1 MSILMLRWLC
11 ICKKAWLQNM
21 KNCKFRRKHCKF
33 RRLLAQVLF
42 LWYHK
47 YNFNEEE
54 VFMKK
59 KVLSLLTAAMMSGT
73 CFFVGA
79 EQICAAEYPSFTLR
93 LNQHTG
99 NAEFMEDETDK
110 KVIFTATCLKY
121 SGSNVELVDAKT
133 NEVVAK
139 MLDDGNFDV
148 SGDDLENDRTWSA
161 VLSFENAAVGSYSY
175 YARLTDADGTVSTT
189 KTFSVVIYD
198 AVSDADAER
207 MAEIAQKVGAL
218 SSDTTFQ
225 NADQETRK
233 QMADALF
240 EQLIAEG
247 YVKENSVNYDE
258 EKHCYAYQC
267 EGVGGFSDVT
277 CYLDIAVKDPDQVS
291 PGIATD
297 VTLSSSAKRLQ
308 VDSEEMSVLFTAETA
323 ANVDSISLMDAS
335 TNQEVAVLYDDGAAT
350 YPNDGDL
357 YENDGVYS
365 NYLDL
370 SGNQVGDYSY
380 YAQYTVNGKTYTS
393 DTVTVRVYRQF
404 TEQELADMQ
413 KITDTLNALINS
425 EEYAALSVEKKV
437 KALSDRINSLAEV
450 DETLGYALVD
460 ADSIR
465 YNNVT
470 YQFEFKDY
478 IGLNYVYYAYTIPN
492 TDATDNSAFTYVNHG
507 DSIEITGFDNSISDV
522 VIPSEIEGLPV
533 TAISVGAFYLS
544 TITSIE
550 VPDSVTSIGEMAFL
564 GCTSLKSVKLSTGV
578 AKIDKNAFG
587 SCSALQEIQVA
598 KDNPNFSSLNG
609 VLYSKKQDTL
619 VIYPAAKTDAAY
631 IIPSGV
637 TSVAMYAFSENPY
650 LETLTIP
657 NSLIKVGDSAFYN
670 CKNLRAVS
678 YNGTEEEWNQIT
690 IGLLNEK
697 LTGATIQYQERI
709 IGDVN
714 ADGAF
719 TISDVVLLQ
728 KWLLSVP
735 DTQLAD
741 WKAADFNGDQTLN
754 VFDLCQMRYN
764 LLKQEEDSK
773 Q

>member
-1 MSILMLRWLC
+1 
-11 ICKKAWLQNM
+11 
-21 KNCKFRRKHCKF
+21 
-33 RRLLAQVLF
+33 
-42 LWYHK
+42 
-47 YNFNEEE
+47 
-54 VFMKK
+54 MKK
-59 KVLSLLTAAMMSGT
+59 RVLSLLTAAMMSGT

-121 SGSNVELVDAKT
+121 SGSDVELIDAKT

-380 YAQYTVNGKTYTS
+380 YAQYTVNGKAYTS

-492 TDATDNSAFTYVNHG
+492 TDATDSSAFTYVNHG
-507 DSIEITGFDNSISDV
+507 DSIEITGFNNSVSDV

-631 IIPSGV
+631 TIPSGV

-741 WKAADFNGDQTLN
+741 WKAADFNGDQNLN

-773 Q
+773 R

>member
-1 MSILMLRWLC
+1 
-11 ICKKAWLQNM
+11 
-21 KNCKFRRKHCKF
+21 
-33 RRLLAQVLF
+33 
-42 LWYHK
+42 
-47 YNFNEEE
+47 
-54 VFMKK
+54 MKK

-121 SGSNVELVDAKT
+121 SGSDVELVDAKT

-207 MAEIAQKVGAL
+207 MAEIAQKVGVL

-507 DSIEITGFDNSISDV
+507 DSIEITGFNNSISDV

-564 GCTSLKSVKLSTGV
+564 GCTSLKSVKLSTRV

-631 IIPSGV
+631 IIPSNV

-719 TISDVVLLQ
+719 TVSDVVLLQ

-773 Q
+773 R

>member
-1 MSILMLRWLC
+1 
-11 ICKKAWLQNM
+11 
-21 KNCKFRRKHCKF
+21 
-33 RRLLAQVLF
+33 
-42 LWYHK
+42 
-47 YNFNEEE
+47 
-54 VFMKK
+54 MKK
-59 KVLSLLTAAMMSGT
+59 RILSMLTAAMMSGT

-110 KVIFTATCLKY
+110 KVVFTATCLKY
-121 SGSNVELVDAKT
+121 SGSDVELVDAKT

-207 MAEIAQKVGAL
+207 MAEIAKKIGTL
-218 SSDTTFQ
+218 SSDAAFQ

-240 EQLIAEG
+240 DQLIAEG
-247 YVKENSVNYDE
+247 YVKENSVNYDA
-258 EKHCYAYQC
+258 EKHWYAYQC

-335 TNQEVAVLYDDGAAT
+335 TNQEVAVLYDDGTAT

-507 DSIEITGFDNSISDV
+507 DSIEITGFDNSVSDV

-657 NSLIKVGDSAFYN
+657 NSLIKVGDSAFFN
-670 CKNLRAVS
+670 CKNLRSVS
-678 YNGTEEEWNQIT
+678 YNGTEEEWNQIA

-697 LTGATIQYQERI
+697 LTGANIQYQERI
-709 IGDVN
+709 FGDVN
-714 ADGAF
+714 ADGAL

-728 KWLLSVP
+728 KWLLAVP

-741 WKAADFNGDQTLN
+741 WKAADFNEDQSLN
-754 VFDLCQMRYN
+754 GFDLCQMRYA
-764 LLKQEEDSK
+764 LLKQAENI
-773 Q
+773 QQ

>member
-1 MSILMLRWLC
+1 
-11 ICKKAWLQNM
+11 
-21 KNCKFRRKHCKF
+21 
-33 RRLLAQVLF
+33 
-42 LWYHK
+42 
-47 YNFNEEE
+47 
-54 VFMKK
+54 MKK

-73 CFFVGA
+73 CFSVGA

-121 SGSNVELVDAKT
+121 SGSDVELVDAKT

-335 TNQEVAVLYDDGAAT
+335 TNQEVAVLYDDGTAT

-544 TITSIE
+544 AITSIE
-550 VPDSVTSIGEMAFL
+550 IPNTVTSIGEMAFL

-719 TISDVVLLQ
+719 TVSDVVLLQ

-773 Q
+773 R

>member
-1 MSILMLRWLC
+1 
-11 ICKKAWLQNM
+11 
-21 KNCKFRRKHCKF
+21 
-33 RRLLAQVLF
+33 
-42 LWYHK
+42 
-47 YNFNEEE
+47 
-54 VFMKK
+54 MKK

-121 SGSNVELVDAKT
+121 SGSDVELVDAKT

-207 MAEIAQKVGAL
+207 MAEIAQKVGVL

-507 DSIEITGFDNSISDV
+507 DSIEITGFDNSVSDV

-544 TITSIE
+544 AITSIE
-550 VPDSVTSIGEMAFL
+550 IPNTVTSIGEMAFL

-719 TISDVVLLQ
+719 TVSDVVLLQ

-773 Q
+773 R

>member
-1 MSILMLRWLC
+1 
-11 ICKKAWLQNM
+11 
-21 KNCKFRRKHCKF
+21 
-33 RRLLAQVLF
+33 
-42 LWYHK
+42 
-47 YNFNEEE
+47 
-54 VFMKK
+54 MKK
-59 KVLSLLTAAMMSGT
+59 RILSMLTAAMMSST

-121 SGSNVELVDAKT
+121 SGSDVELVDAKT

-207 MAEIAQKVGAL
+207 MAEIAQKVGVL

-323 ANVDSISLMDAS
+323 ANVDSISLIDAS
-335 TNQEVAVLYDDGAAT
+335 TNQEVAMLYDDGTAT

-460 ADSIR
+460 VDSIR

-492 TDATDNSAFTYVNHG
+492 TDATDSSAFTYVNHG
-507 DSIEITGFDNSISDV
+507 DSIEITGFNNSVSDV

-550 VPDSVTSIGEMAFL
+550 IPNTVTSIGEMAFL

-587 SCSALQEIQVA
+587 SCSALREVQVA
-598 KDNPNFSSLNG
+598 KDNPNFSSLDG
-609 VLYSKKQDTL
+609 VLYSKAQDTL

-631 IIPSGV
+631 TIPGGV

-650 LETLTIP
+650 LETIAIP
-657 NSLIKVGDSAFYN
+657 NSLIKVGDSAFFN
-670 CKNLRAVS
+670 CKNLRSVS

-697 LTGATIQYQERI
+697 LTGANIQYQERI
-709 IGDVN
+709 LGDVN
-714 ADGAF
+714 ADGAL

-728 KWLLSVP
+728 KWLLAVP

-741 WKAADFNGDQTLN
+741 WKAADFNEDQTLN
-754 VFDLCQMRYN
+754 GFDLCQMRYA
-764 LLKQEEDSK
+764 LLKQEENAK

>member
-1 MSILMLRWLC
+1 
-11 ICKKAWLQNM
+11 
-21 KNCKFRRKHCKF
+21 
-33 RRLLAQVLF
+33 
-42 LWYHK
+42 
-47 YNFNEEE
+47 
-54 VFMKK
+54 MKK

-93 LNQHTG
+93 LNQHTR

-121 SGSNVELVDAKT
+121 SGSDVELVDAKT

-198 AVSDADAER
+198 AISDADAER

-308 VDSEEMSVLFTAETA
+308 ADSEEMSVLFTAETA

-507 DSIEITGFDNSISDV
+507 DSIEITGFDNSVSDV

-544 TITSIE
+544 AITSIE
-550 VPDSVTSIGEMAFL
+550 IPNTVTSIGEMAFL

-773 Q
+773 R

>member
-1 MSILMLRWLC
+1 
-11 ICKKAWLQNM
+11 
-21 KNCKFRRKHCKF
+21 
-33 RRLLAQVLF
+33 
-42 LWYHK
+42 
-47 YNFNEEE
+47 
-54 VFMKK
+54 MKK
-59 KVLSLLTAAMMSGT
+59 RVLSLLTAAMMSGT

-121 SGSNVELVDAKT
+121 SGSDVELIDAKT

-207 MAEIAQKVGAL
+207 MAEIAQKVGVL
-218 SSDTTFQ
+218 SSDTAFQ

-240 EQLIAEG
+240 EQLIAEE

-277 CYLDIAVKDPDQVS
+277 CYLDIAVKDPNQVS
-291 PGIATD
+291 PGVAPDI
-297 VTLSSSAKRLQ
+297 TLDFSSKRL
-308 VDSEEMSVLFTAETA
+308 VVGSEKMSVLFTAETA
-323 ANVDSISLMDAS
+323 ADVDSISLIDAS
-335 TNQEVAVLYDDGAAT
+335 TNQEVAMLYDDGAAV

-357 YENDGVYS
+357 YGNDGVYS
-365 NYLDL
+365 NYLDM
-370 SGNQVGDYSY
+370 SGNGVGDYSY
-380 YAQYTVNGKTYTS
+380 YAQYTVNGKAYTS
-393 DTVTVRVYRQF
+393 DAITIHVFRPF

-507 DSIEITGFDNSISDV
+507 DSIEITGFNNSISDV

-544 TITSIE
+544 AITSIE
-550 VPDSVTSIGEMAFL
+550 IPNTVTSIGEMAFL

-631 IIPSGV
+631 TIPSCV

-719 TISDVVLLQ
+719 TVSDVVLLQ

-773 Q
+773 R

>member
-1 MSILMLRWLC
+1 MENE
-11 ICKKAWLQNM
+11 KQNM
-21 KNCKFRRKHCKF
+21 KNYKF
-33 RRLLAQVLF
+33 RRLLAQVFF

-59 KVLSLLTAAMMSGT
+59 RVLSLLTAAMMSGT

-93 LNQHTG
+93 LNQHTR

-121 SGSNVELVDAKT
+121 SGSDVELIDAKT

-207 MAEIAQKVGAL
+207 MAEIAQKVGVL

-247 YVKENSVNYDE
+247 YVKENSVNYDA

-277 CYLDIAVKDPDQVS
+277 CYLDIAVKDPNQVS
-291 PGIATD
+291 PGVAPDI
-297 VTLSSSAKRLQ
+297 TLDFSSKRL
-308 VDSEEMSVLFTAETA
+308 VVGSEKMSVLFTAETA
-323 ANVDSISLMDAS
+323 ADVDSISLIDAS
-335 TNQEVAVLYDDGAAT
+335 TNQEVAMLYDDGAAV

-357 YENDGVYS
+357 YGNDGVYS
-365 NYLDL
+365 NYLDM
-370 SGNQVGDYSY
+370 SGNGVGDYSY
-380 YAQYTVNGKTYTS
+380 YAQYTVNGKAYTS
-393 DTVTVRVYRQF
+393 DAITIHVFRPF

-507 DSIEITGFDNSISDV
+507 DSIEITGFDNSVSDV

-544 TITSIE
+544 AITSIE
-550 VPDSVTSIGEMAFL
+550 IPDTVTSIGEMAFL

-631 IIPSGV
+631 TIPSGV

-719 TISDVVLLQ
+719 TVSDVVLLQ

-773 Q
+773 R

>member
-1 MSILMLRWLC
+1 
-11 ICKKAWLQNM
+11 M

-121 SGSNVELVDAKT
+121 SGSDVELVDAKT

-218 SSDTTFQ
+218 SSDTAFQ

-240 EQLIAEG
+240 DQLIAEG
-247 YVKENSVNYDE
+247 YVKENSVNYDA
-258 EKHCYAYQC
+258 EKHWYAYQC

-291 PGIATD
+291 PGIAT
-297 VTLSSSAKRLQ
+297 
-308 VDSEEMSVLFTAETA
+308 
-323 ANVDSISLMDAS
+323 
-335 TNQEVAVLYDDGAAT
+335 AT
-350 YPNDGDL
+350 
-357 YENDGVYS
+357 
-365 NYLDL
+365 
-370 SGNQVGDYSY
+370 
-380 YAQYTVNGKTYTS
+380 
-393 DTVTVRVYRQF
+393 
-404 TEQELADMQ
+404 
-413 KITDTLNALINS
+413 
-425 EEYAALSVEKKV
+425 
-437 KALSDRINSLAEV
+437 
-450 DETLGYALVD
+450 
-460 ADSIR
+460 
-465 YNNVT
+465 
-470 YQFEFKDY
+470 
-478 IGLNYVYYAYTIPN
+478 
-492 TDATDNSAFTYVNHG
+492 SAFTYVNHG
-507 DSIEITGFDNSISDV
+507 DSIEITGFDNSVSDV

-619 VIYPAAKTDAAY
+619 VIYPAAKIDAAY
-631 IIPSGV
+631 TIPSGV

-719 TISDVVLLQ
+719 TVSDVVLLQ

-773 Q
+773 R

>member
-1 MSILMLRWLC
+1 
-11 ICKKAWLQNM
+11 
-21 KNCKFRRKHCKF
+21 
-33 RRLLAQVLF
+33 
-42 LWYHK
+42 
-47 YNFNEEE
+47 
-54 VFMKK
+54 MKK
-59 KVLSLLTAAMMSGT
+59 RVLSLLTAVMMSGT
-73 CFFVGA
+73 CFFAGA

-93 LNQHTG
+93 LNQHTR

-121 SGSNVELVDAKT
+121 SGSDVELIDAKT

-207 MAEIAQKVGAL
+207 MAEIAQKVGVL

-247 YVKENSVNYDE
+247 YVKENSVNYDA

-323 ANVDSISLMDAS
+323 ADVDFVSLMDAS
-335 TNQEVAVLYDDGAAT
+335 TNQEVAVLYDDGTAT

-380 YAQYTVNGKTYTS
+380 YAQYTVNGKAYTS

-507 DSIEITGFDNSISDV
+507 DSIEITGFNNSVSDV

-544 TITSIE
+544 AITSIE
-550 VPDSVTSIGEMAFL
+550 IPDTVTSIGEMAFL

-619 VIYPAAKTDAAY
+619 IIYPAAKTDAAY

-773 Q
+773 R

>member
-1 MSILMLRWLC
+1 
-11 ICKKAWLQNM
+11 
-21 KNCKFRRKHCKF
+21 
-33 RRLLAQVLF
+33 
-42 LWYHK
+42 
-47 YNFNEEE
+47 
-54 VFMKK
+54 MKK
-59 KVLSLLTAAMMSGT
+59 RVLSLLTVVMMSGT
-73 CFFVGA
+73 CFFAGA

-93 LNQHTG
+93 LNQHTR

-121 SGSNVELVDAKT
+121 SGSDVELIDAKT

-218 SSDTTFQ
+218 SSDTAFQ

-240 EQLIAEG
+240 DQLIAEG
-247 YVKENSVNYDE
+247 YVKENSVNYDA
-258 EKHCYAYQC
+258 EKHWYAYQC

-323 ANVDSISLMDAS
+323 ADVDFVSLMDAS
-335 TNQEVAVLYDDGAAT
+335 TNQEVAVLYDDGTAT

-507 DSIEITGFDNSISDV
+507 DSIEITGFNNSVSDV

-550 VPDSVTSIGEMAFL
+550 VPDSLTSIGEMAFL

-598 KDNPNFSSLNG
+598 KDNSNFSSLDG

>member
-1 MSILMLRWLC
+1 
-11 ICKKAWLQNM
+11 
-21 KNCKFRRKHCKF
+21 
-33 RRLLAQVLF
+33 
-42 LWYHK
+42 
-47 YNFNEEE
+47 
-54 VFMKK
+54 MKK
-59 KVLSLLTAAMMSGT
+59 RILSMLTAAMMSGT

-121 SGSNVELVDAKT
+121 SGSDVELVDAKT

-207 MAEIAQKVGAL
+207 MAEIAQKVGVL

-323 ANVDSISLMDAS
+323 ANVDSISLIDAS
-335 TNQEVAVLYDDGAAT
+335 TNQEVAMLYDDGTAT

-492 TDATDNSAFTYVNHG
+492 TDATDSSAFTYVNHG
-507 DSIEITGFDNSISDV
+507 DSIEITGFNNSVSDV

-550 VPDSVTSIGEMAFL
+550 IPNTVTSIGEMAFL

-587 SCSALQEIQVA
+587 SCSALREVQVA
-598 KDNPNFSSLNG
+598 KDNPNFSSLDG
-609 VLYSKKQDTL
+609 VLYSKAQDTL

-631 IIPSGV
+631 TIPGGV

-650 LETLTIP
+650 LETIAIP
-657 NSLIKVGDSAFYN
+657 NSLIKVGDSAFFN
-670 CKNLRAVS
+670 CKNLRSVS

-697 LTGATIQYQERI
+697 LTGANIQYQERI
-709 IGDVN
+709 LGDVN
-714 ADGAF
+714 ADGAL

-728 KWLLSVP
+728 KWLLAVP

-741 WKAADFNGDQTLN
+741 WKAADFNEDQTLN
-754 VFDLCQMRYN
+754 GFDLCQMRYA
-764 LLKQEEDSK
+764 LLKQEENAK

>member
-1 MSILMLRWLC
+1 
-11 ICKKAWLQNM
+11 
-21 KNCKFRRKHCKF
+21 
-33 RRLLAQVLF
+33 
-42 LWYHK
+42 
-47 YNFNEEE
+47 
-54 VFMKK
+54 MKK
-59 KVLSLLTAAMMSGT
+59 RILSMLTAAMMSST

-121 SGSNVELVDAKT
+121 SRSDVELVDAKT

-207 MAEIAQKVGAL
+207 MAEIAQKVGVL

-323 ANVDSISLMDAS
+323 ANVDSISLIDAS
-335 TNQEVAVLYDDGAAT
+335 TNQEVAMLYDDGTAT

-492 TDATDNSAFTYVNHG
+492 TDATDSSAFTYVNHG
-507 DSIEITGFDNSISDV
+507 DSIEITGFNNSVSDV

-697 LTGATIQYQERI
+697 LTGANIQYQERI

-719 TISDVVLLQ
+719 TVSDVVLLQ

-773 Q
+773 R

>member
-1 MSILMLRWLC
+1 
-11 ICKKAWLQNM
+11 
-21 KNCKFRRKHCKF
+21 
-33 RRLLAQVLF
+33 
-42 LWYHK
+42 
-47 YNFNEEE
+47 
-54 VFMKK
+54 MKK
-59 KVLSLLTAAMMSGT
+59 RILSMLTAAMMSST

-121 SGSNVELVDAKT
+121 SGSDVELVDAKT

-207 MAEIAQKVGAL
+207 MAEIAQKVGVL
-218 SSDTTFQ
+218 SSDTAFQ

-240 EQLIAEG
+240 DQLIAEG
-247 YVKENSVNYDE
+247 YVKENSVNYDA
-258 EKHCYAYQC
+258 EKHWYAYQC

-277 CYLDIAVKDPDQVS
+277 CYLDIAVKDLNQVS
-291 PGIATD
+291 PGVAPDI
-297 VTLSSSAKRLQ
+297 TLDFSSKRL
-308 VDSEEMSVLFTAETA
+308 VVGSEKMSVLFTAETA
-323 ANVDSISLMDAS
+323 ANVDSISLIDAS
-335 TNQEVAVLYDDGAAT
+335 TNQEVAMLYDDGTAT

-492 TDATDNSAFTYVNHG
+492 TDATDSSAFTYVNHG
-507 DSIEITGFDNSISDV
+507 DSIEITGFNNSVSDV

-550 VPDSVTSIGEMAFL
+550 IPNTVTSIGEMAFL

-587 SCSALQEIQVA
+587 SCSALREVQVA
-598 KDNPNFSSLNG
+598 KDNPNFSSLDG
-609 VLYSKKQDTL
+609 VLYSKAQDTL

-631 IIPSGV
+631 TIPGGV

-650 LETLTIP
+650 LETIAIP
-657 NSLIKVGDSAFYN
+657 NSLIKVGDSAFFN
-670 CKNLRAVS
+670 CKNLRSVS

-697 LTGATIQYQERI
+697 LTGANIQYQERI
-709 IGDVN
+709 LGDVN
-714 ADGAF
+714 ADGAL

-728 KWLLSVP
+728 KWLLAVP

-741 WKAADFNGDQTLN
+741 WKAADFNEDQTLN
-754 VFDLCQMRYN
+754 GFDLCQMRYA
-764 LLKQEEDSK
+764 LLKQEENAK

>member
-1 MSILMLRWLC
+1 
-11 ICKKAWLQNM
+11 
-21 KNCKFRRKHCKF
+21 
-33 RRLLAQVLF
+33 
-42 LWYHK
+42 
-47 YNFNEEE
+47 
-54 VFMKK
+54 MKK
-59 KVLSLLTAAMMSGT
+59 RVLSLLTAAMMSGT
-73 CFFVGA
+73 CFFAGA

-93 LNQHTG
+93 LNQHTR

-121 SGSNVELVDAKT
+121 SGSDVELVDAKT

-207 MAEIAQKVGAL
+207 MAEIAQKVGVL

-247 YVKENSVNYDE
+247 YVKENSVNYDA

-323 ANVDSISLMDAS
+323 ADVDFVSLMDAS

-507 DSIEITGFDNSISDV
+507 DSIEITGFDNSVSDV

-544 TITSIE
+544 AITSIE
-550 VPDSVTSIGEMAFL
+550 IPNTVTSIGEMAFL

-619 VIYPAAKTDAAY
+619 VIYPAAKIDAAY
-631 IIPSGV
+631 TIPSGV

-719 TISDVVLLQ
+719 TVSDVVLLQ

-773 Q
+773 R

>member
-1 MSILMLRWLC
+1 
-11 ICKKAWLQNM
+11 
-21 KNCKFRRKHCKF
+21 
-33 RRLLAQVLF
+33 
-42 LWYHK
+42 
-47 YNFNEEE
+47 
-54 VFMKK
+54 MKK
-59 KVLSLLTAAMMSGT
+59 RVLSLLTAAMMSGT

-121 SGSNVELVDAKT
+121 SGSDVELVDAKT

-240 EQLIAEG
+240 DQLIAEG
-247 YVKENSVNYDE
+247 YVKENSVNYDA
-258 EKHCYAYQC
+258 EKHWYAYQC

-277 CYLDIAVKDPDQVS
+277 CYLDIAVKDLNQVS
-291 PGIATD
+291 PGVAPDI
-297 VTLSSSAKRLQ
+297 TLDFSSKRL
-308 VDSEEMSVLFTAETA
+308 VVGSEKMSVLFTAETA
-323 ANVDSISLMDAS
+323 ADVDSISLIDAS
-335 TNQEVAVLYDDGAAT
+335 TNQEVAMLYDDGTAT

-393 DTVTVRVYRQF
+393 DTVSVRVYRQF

-492 TDATDNSAFTYVNHG
+492 TDATDSSAFTYVNHG
-507 DSIEITGFDNSISDV
+507 DSIEITGFNNSVSDV

-550 VPDSVTSIGEMAFL
+550 IPNTVTSIGEMAFL

-697 LTGATIQYQERI
+697 LTGANIQYQERI

-719 TISDVVLLQ
+719 TVSDVVLLQ

-773 Q
+773 R

>member
-1 MSILMLRWLC
+1 
-11 ICKKAWLQNM
+11 
-21 KNCKFRRKHCKF
+21 
-33 RRLLAQVLF
+33 
-42 LWYHK
+42 
-47 YNFNEEE
+47 
-54 VFMKK
+54 MKK

-121 SGSNVELVDAKT
+121 SGSDVELVGAKT
-133 NEVVAK
+133 NVVVAR

-218 SSDTTFQ
+218 SSDAAFQ

-240 EQLIAEG
+240 DQLIAEG
-247 YVKENSVNYDE
+247 YVKENSVNYDA

-335 TNQEVAVLYDDGAAT
+335 TNQEVAVLYDDGTAT

-380 YAQYTVNGKTYTS
+380 YAQYTVNGKTS
-393 DTVTVRVYRQF
+393 V
-404 TEQELADMQ
+404 LHH
-413 KITDTLNALINS
+413 
-425 EEYAALSVEKKV
+425 ALS
-437 KALSDRINSLAEV
+437 
-450 DETLGYALVD
+450 
-460 ADSIR
+460 
-465 YNNVT
+465 
-470 YQFEFKDY
+470 
-478 IGLNYVYYAYTIPN
+478 
-492 TDATDNSAFTYVNHG
+492 
-507 DSIEITGFDNSISDV
+507 
-522 VIPSEIEGLPV
+522 
-533 TAISVGAFYLS
+533 
-544 TITSIE
+544 
-550 VPDSVTSIGEMAFL
+550 
-564 GCTSLKSVKLSTGV
+564 
-578 AKIDKNAFG
+578 
-587 SCSALQEIQVA
+587 
-598 KDNPNFSSLNG
+598 
-609 VLYSKKQDTL
+609 
-619 VIYPAAKTDAAY
+619 
-631 IIPSGV
+631 
-637 TSVAMYAFSENPY
+637 
-650 LETLTIP
+650 
-657 NSLIKVGDSAFYN
+657 
-670 CKNLRAVS
+670 
-678 YNGTEEEWNQIT
+678 
-690 IGLLNEK
+690 
-697 LTGATIQYQERI
+697 
-709 IGDVN
+709 
-714 ADGAF
+714 
-719 TISDVVLLQ
+719 
-728 KWLLSVP
+728 
-735 DTQLAD
+735 
-741 WKAADFNGDQTLN
+741 
-754 VFDLCQMRYN
+754 
-764 LLKQEEDSK
+764 
-773 Q
+773 

>member
-1 MSILMLRWLC
+1 
-11 ICKKAWLQNM
+11 
-21 KNCKFRRKHCKF
+21 
-33 RRLLAQVLF
+33 
-42 LWYHK
+42 
-47 YNFNEEE
+47 
-54 VFMKK
+54 MKK
-59 KVLSLLTAAMMSGT
+59 RILSMLTAAMMSST

-121 SGSNVELVDAKT
+121 SGSDVELVDAKT

-207 MAEIAQKVGAL
+207 MAEIAQKVGVL

-323 ANVDSISLMDAS
+323 ANVDSISLIDAS
-335 TNQEVAVLYDDGAAT
+335 TNQEVAMLYDDGTAT

-465 YNNVT
+465 YHNVT

-492 TDATDNSAFTYVNHG
+492 TDATDSSAFTYVNHG
-507 DSIEITGFDNSISDV
+507 DSIEITGFNNSVSDV

-550 VPDSVTSIGEMAFL
+550 IPNTVTSIGEMAFL

-587 SCSALQEIQVA
+587 SCSALREVQVA
-598 KDNPNFSSLNG
+598 KDNPNFSSLDG
-609 VLYSKKQDTL
+609 VLYSKAQDTL

-631 IIPSGV
+631 TIPGGV

-650 LETLTIP
+650 LETIAIP
-657 NSLIKVGDSAFYN
+657 NSLIKVGDSAFFN
-670 CKNLRAVS
+670 CKNLRSVS

-697 LTGATIQYQERI
+697 LTGANIQYQERI
-709 IGDVN
+709 LGDVN
-714 ADGAF
+714 ADGAL

-728 KWLLSVP
+728 KWLLAVP

-741 WKAADFNGDQTLN
+741 WKAADFNEDQTLN
-754 VFDLCQMRYN
+754 GFDLCQMRYA
-764 LLKQEEDSK
+764 LLKQEENAK

>member
-1 MSILMLRWLC
+1 MITKMASKVADFFIYRNWIEKDEHEIYRYGMEVILSFVINFCIVLICGIVFREMLYTFLFYAVFLLMRKFCGGYHADTYLKC
-11 ICKKAWLQNM
+11 NIVFALNLILINLLIKILNEDINYIKKGAS
-21 KNCKFRRKHCKF
+21 
-33 RRLLAQVLF
+33 
-42 LWYHK
+42 Y
-47 YNFNEEE
+47 
-54 VFMKK
+54 MKK
-59 KVLSLLTAAMMSGT
+59 RVLSLLTAAMMSGT

-121 SGSNVELVDAKT
+121 SGSDVELVDAKT

-161 VLSFENAAVGSYSY
+161 MLSFENAAVGSYSY

-198 AVSDADAER
+198 VVSDADAER
-207 MAEIAQKVGAL
+207 MAEIAQKVGVL
-218 SSDTTFQ
+218 SSDTAFQ

-240 EQLIAEG
+240 DQLIAEG
-247 YVKENSVNYDE
+247 YVKENSVNYDA
-258 EKHCYAYQC
+258 EKHWYAYQC

-291 PGIATD
+291 TGIAT
-297 VTLSSSAKRLQ
+297 
-308 VDSEEMSVLFTAETA
+308 
-323 ANVDSISLMDAS
+323 
-335 TNQEVAVLYDDGAAT
+335 AT
-350 YPNDGDL
+350 
-357 YENDGVYS
+357 
-365 NYLDL
+365 
-370 SGNQVGDYSY
+370 
-380 YAQYTVNGKTYTS
+380 
-393 DTVTVRVYRQF
+393 
-404 TEQELADMQ
+404 
-413 KITDTLNALINS
+413 
-425 EEYAALSVEKKV
+425 
-437 KALSDRINSLAEV
+437 
-450 DETLGYALVD
+450 
-460 ADSIR
+460 
-465 YNNVT
+465 
-470 YQFEFKDY
+470 
-478 IGLNYVYYAYTIPN
+478 
-492 TDATDNSAFTYVNHG
+492 SAFTYVNHG
-507 DSIEITGFDNSISDV
+507 DSIEITGFDNSVSDV

-773 Q
+773 R

>member
-1 MSILMLRWLC
+1 
-11 ICKKAWLQNM
+11 
-21 KNCKFRRKHCKF
+21 
-33 RRLLAQVLF
+33 
-42 LWYHK
+42 
-47 YNFNEEE
+47 
-54 VFMKK
+54 MKK
-59 KVLSLLTAAMMSGT
+59 RILSMLTAAMMSST

-121 SGSNVELVDAKT
+121 SGSDVELVDAKT

-207 MAEIAQKVGAL
+207 MAEIAQKVGVL

-323 ANVDSISLMDAS
+323 ANVDSISLIDAS
-335 TNQEVAVLYDDGAAT
+335 TNQEVAMLYDDGTAT

-460 ADSIR
+460 ADSLR

-492 TDATDNSAFTYVNHG
+492 TDATDSSAFTYVNHG
-507 DSIEITGFDNSISDV
+507 DSIEITGFNNSVSDV

-550 VPDSVTSIGEMAFL
+550 IPNTVTSIGEMAFL

-587 SCSALQEIQVA
+587 SCSALREVQVA
-598 KDNPNFSSLNG
+598 KDNPNFSSLDG
-609 VLYSKKQDTL
+609 VLYSKAQDTL

-631 IIPSGV
+631 TIPGGV

-650 LETLTIP
+650 LETIAIP
-657 NSLIKVGDSAFYN
+657 NSLIKVGDSAFFN
-670 CKNLRAVS
+670 CKNLRSVS

-697 LTGATIQYQERI
+697 LTGANIQYQERI
-709 IGDVN
+709 LGDVN
-714 ADGAF
+714 ADGAL

-728 KWLLSVP
+728 KWLLAVP

-741 WKAADFNGDQTLN
+741 WKAADFNEDQTLN
-754 VFDLCQMRYN
+754 GFDLCQMRYA
-764 LLKQEEDSK
+764 LLKQEENAK

>member
-1 MSILMLRWLC
+1 
-11 ICKKAWLQNM
+11 M

-121 SGSNVELVDAKT
+121 SGSDVELVDAKT

-218 SSDTTFQ
+218 SSDTAFQ

-240 EQLIAEG
+240 DQLIAEG
-247 YVKENSVNYDE
+247 YVKENSVNYDA
-258 EKHCYAYQC
+258 EKHWYAYQC

-291 PGIATD
+291 TGIAT
-297 VTLSSSAKRLQ
+297 
-308 VDSEEMSVLFTAETA
+308 
-323 ANVDSISLMDAS
+323 
-335 TNQEVAVLYDDGAAT
+335 AT
-350 YPNDGDL
+350 
-357 YENDGVYS
+357 
-365 NYLDL
+365 
-370 SGNQVGDYSY
+370 
-380 YAQYTVNGKTYTS
+380 
-393 DTVTVRVYRQF
+393 
-404 TEQELADMQ
+404 
-413 KITDTLNALINS
+413 
-425 EEYAALSVEKKV
+425 
-437 KALSDRINSLAEV
+437 
-450 DETLGYALVD
+450 
-460 ADSIR
+460 
-465 YNNVT
+465 
-470 YQFEFKDY
+470 
-478 IGLNYVYYAYTIPN
+478 
-492 TDATDNSAFTYVNHG
+492 SAFTYVNHG
-507 DSIEITGFDNSISDV
+507 DSIEITGFNNSVSDV

-550 VPDSVTSIGEMAFL
+550 IPNTVTSIGEMAFL

-631 IIPSGV
+631 TIPSCV

-697 LTGATIQYQERI
+697 LTGANIQYQERI

-773 Q
+773 R

>member
-1 MSILMLRWLC
+1 
-11 ICKKAWLQNM
+11 
-21 KNCKFRRKHCKF
+21 
-33 RRLLAQVLF
+33 
-42 LWYHK
+42 
-47 YNFNEEE
+47 
-54 VFMKK
+54 MKK
-59 KVLSLLTAAMMSGT
+59 RILSMLTAAMMSST

-121 SGSNVELVDAKT
+121 SGSDVELVDAKT

-139 MLDDGNFDV
+139 MLDDGNFNV
-148 SGDDLENDRTWSA
+148 NGDDLENDRTWSA

-207 MAEIAQKVGAL
+207 MAEIAQKVGVL

-323 ANVDSISLMDAS
+323 ANVDSISLIDAS
-335 TNQEVAVLYDDGAAT
+335 TNQEVAMLYDDGTAT

-492 TDATDNSAFTYVNHG
+492 TDATDNSAFAYVNHG
-507 DSIEITGFDNSISDV
+507 DSIEITGFDNSVSDV

-564 GCTSLKSVKLSTGV
+564 GCTSLKSVKLSTRV
-578 AKIDKNAFG
+578 AKMDKNAGG
-587 SCSALQEIQVA
+587 SFSALQEIQFA
-598 KDNPNFSSLNG
+598 KDNPNVSILNG

-619 VIYPAAKTDAAY
+619 IIYPAAKTDAAY
-631 IIPSGV
+631 IIPSCV

-678 YNGTEEEWNQIT
+678 YNGTEEEWSQIT

-719 TISDVVLLQ
+719 TVSDVVLLQ

-773 Q
+773 R

>member
-1 MSILMLRWLC
+1 
-11 ICKKAWLQNM
+11 
-21 KNCKFRRKHCKF
+21 
-33 RRLLAQVLF
+33 
-42 LWYHK
+42 
-47 YNFNEEE
+47 
-54 VFMKK
+54 MKK
-59 KVLSLLTAAMMSGT
+59 RILSMLTAAMMSST

-121 SGSNVELVDAKT
+121 SGSDVELVDAKT

-207 MAEIAQKVGAL
+207 MAEIAQKVGVL

-323 ANVDSISLMDAS
+323 ANVDSISLIDAS
-335 TNQEVAVLYDDGAAT
+335 TNQEVAMLYDDGTAT

-492 TDATDNSAFTYVNHG
+492 TDATDSSAFTYVNHG
-507 DSIEITGFDNSISDV
+507 DSIEITGFNNSVSDV

-550 VPDSVTSIGEMAFL
+550 IPNTVTSIGEMAFL

-587 SCSALQEIQVA
+587 SCSALREVQVA
-598 KDNPNFSSLNG
+598 KDNPNFSSLDG
-609 VLYSKKQDTL
+609 VLYSKAQDTL

-631 IIPSGV
+631 TIPGGV

-650 LETLTIP
+650 LETIAIP
-657 NSLIKVGDSAFYN
+657 NSLIKVGNSAFFN
-670 CKNLRAVS
+670 CKNLRSVS

-697 LTGATIQYQERI
+697 LTGANIQYQERI
-709 IGDVN
+709 LGDVN
-714 ADGAF
+714 ADGAL

-728 KWLLSVP
+728 KWLLAVP

-741 WKAADFNGDQTLN
+741 WKAADFNEDQTLN
-754 VFDLCQMRYN
+754 GFDLCQMRYA
-764 LLKQEEDSK
+764 LLKQEENAK

>member
-1 MSILMLRWLC
+1 
-11 ICKKAWLQNM
+11 M

-33 RRLLAQVLF
+33 RRLLAQVFF

-59 KVLSLLTAAMMSGT
+59 RVLSLLTAAMMSGT
-73 CFFVGA
+73 CFSVGA

-121 SGSNVELVDAKT
+121 SGSDVELVDAKT

-207 MAEIAQKVGAL
+207 MAEIAQKVSAL

-240 EQLIAEG
+240 DQLIAEG
-247 YVKENSVNYDE
+247 YVKENSVNYDA
-258 EKHCYAYQC
+258 EKHWYAYQC

-291 PGIATD
+291 TGIAT
-297 VTLSSSAKRLQ
+297 
-308 VDSEEMSVLFTAETA
+308 
-323 ANVDSISLMDAS
+323 
-335 TNQEVAVLYDDGAAT
+335 AT
-350 YPNDGDL
+350 
-357 YENDGVYS
+357 
-365 NYLDL
+365 
-370 SGNQVGDYSY
+370 
-380 YAQYTVNGKTYTS
+380 
-393 DTVTVRVYRQF
+393 
-404 TEQELADMQ
+404 
-413 KITDTLNALINS
+413 
-425 EEYAALSVEKKV
+425 
-437 KALSDRINSLAEV
+437 
-450 DETLGYALVD
+450 
-460 ADSIR
+460 
-465 YNNVT
+465 
-470 YQFEFKDY
+470 
-478 IGLNYVYYAYTIPN
+478 
-492 TDATDNSAFTYVNHG
+492 SAFTYVNHG
-507 DSIEITGFDNSISDV
+507 DSIEITGFDNSVSDV

-631 IIPSGV
+631 TIPSGV

-719 TISDVVLLQ
+719 TVSDVVLLQ

-773 Q
+773 R

>member
-1 MSILMLRWLC
+1 
-11 ICKKAWLQNM
+11 
-21 KNCKFRRKHCKF
+21 
-33 RRLLAQVLF
+33 
-42 LWYHK
+42 
-47 YNFNEEE
+47 
-54 VFMKK
+54 MKK

-121 SGSNVELVDAKT
+121 SGSDVELVDAKT

-218 SSDTTFQ
+218 SSDAAFQ

-240 EQLIAEG
+240 DQLIAEG
-247 YVKENSVNYDE
+247 YVKENSVNYDA

-335 TNQEVAVLYDDGAAT
+335 TNQEVAVLYDDGTAT

-413 KITDTLNALINS
+413 KIMDTLNALINS

-507 DSIEITGFDNSISDV
+507 DSIEITGFDNSVSDV

-609 VLYSKKQDTL
+609 ILYSKKQDTL
-619 VIYPAAKTDAAY
+619 VIYPAAKADAAY

>member
-1 MSILMLRWLC
+1 
-11 ICKKAWLQNM
+11 
-21 KNCKFRRKHCKF
+21 
-33 RRLLAQVLF
+33 
-42 LWYHK
+42 
-47 YNFNEEE
+47 
-54 VFMKK
+54 MKK
-59 KVLSLLTAAMMSGT
+59 RVLSLLTAAMMSGT

-110 KVIFTATCLKY
+110 KVVFTATCLKY
-121 SGSNVELVDAKT
+121 SGSDVELVDAKT

-218 SSDTTFQ
+218 SSDTAFQ

-240 EQLIAEG
+240 EQLISEG

-507 DSIEITGFDNSISDV
+507 DSIEITGFDNSVSDV

-631 IIPSGV
+631 IIPSCV

-719 TISDVVLLQ
+719 TVSDVVLLQ

-773 Q
+773 R

>member
-1 MSILMLRWLC
+1 
-11 ICKKAWLQNM
+11 
-21 KNCKFRRKHCKF
+21 
-33 RRLLAQVLF
+33 
-42 LWYHK
+42 
-47 YNFNEEE
+47 
-54 VFMKK
+54 MKK

-121 SGSNVELVDAKT
+121 SGSDVELVDAKT

-218 SSDTTFQ
+218 SSDAAFQ

-240 EQLIAEG
+240 DQLIAEG
-247 YVKENSVNYDE
+247 YVKENSVNYDA

-323 ANVDSISLMDAS
+323 ANVDSILLMDAS

-492 TDATDNSAFTYVNHG
+492 TDTTDNSAFTYVNHG
-507 DSIEITGFDNSISDV
+507 DSIEITGFNNSISDV

-544 TITSIE
+544 AITSIE
-550 VPDSVTSIGEMAFL
+550 IPNTVTSIGEMAFL

-631 IIPSGV
+631 TIPSCV

-719 TISDVVLLQ
+719 TVSDVVLLQ

>member
-1 MSILMLRWLC
+1 
-11 ICKKAWLQNM
+11 
-21 KNCKFRRKHCKF
+21 
-33 RRLLAQVLF
+33 
-42 LWYHK
+42 
-47 YNFNEEE
+47 
-54 VFMKK
+54 MKK

-121 SGSNVELVDAKT
+121 SGSDVELVDAKT

-218 SSDTTFQ
+218 SSDTAFQ

-240 EQLIAEG
+240 DQLIAEG
-247 YVKENSVNYDE
+247 YVKENSVNYDA
-258 EKHCYAYQC
+258 EKHWYAYQC

-291 PGIATD
+291 TGIAT
-297 VTLSSSAKRLQ
+297 
-308 VDSEEMSVLFTAETA
+308 
-323 ANVDSISLMDAS
+323 
-335 TNQEVAVLYDDGAAT
+335 AT
-350 YPNDGDL
+350 
-357 YENDGVYS
+357 
-365 NYLDL
+365 
-370 SGNQVGDYSY
+370 
-380 YAQYTVNGKTYTS
+380 
-393 DTVTVRVYRQF
+393 
-404 TEQELADMQ
+404 
-413 KITDTLNALINS
+413 
-425 EEYAALSVEKKV
+425 
-437 KALSDRINSLAEV
+437 
-450 DETLGYALVD
+450 
-460 ADSIR
+460 
-465 YNNVT
+465 
-470 YQFEFKDY
+470 
-478 IGLNYVYYAYTIPN
+478 
-492 TDATDNSAFTYVNHG
+492 SAFTYVNHG
-507 DSIEITGFDNSISDV
+507 DSIEITGFNNSVSDV

-550 VPDSVTSIGEMAFL
+550 IPNTVTSIGEMAFL

-609 VLYSKKQDTL
+609 ILYSKKQDTL

-631 IIPSGV
+631 TIPSCV

-697 LTGATIQYQERI
+697 LTGANIQYQERI
-709 IGDVN
+709 TGDVN

-728 KWLLSVP
+728 KRVGLLLRRDPRHQQGGRRAGTGSHALLSGRHRAQRQGMRPSEKTRPHHHRPRHVLG
-735 DTQLAD
+735 LAPRQSALACPRRASGHVRASRNQRD
-741 WKAADFNGDQTLN
+741 
-754 VFDLCQMRYN
+754 
-764 LLKQEEDSK
+764 
-773 Q
+773 

>member
-1 MSILMLRWLC
+1 
-11 ICKKAWLQNM
+11 
-21 KNCKFRRKHCKF
+21 
-33 RRLLAQVLF
+33 
-42 LWYHK
+42 
-47 YNFNEEE
+47 
-54 VFMKK
+54 MKK

-93 LNQHTG
+93 LNQHTR

-121 SGSNVELVDAKT
+121 SGSDVELVDAKT

-308 VDSEEMSVLFTAETA
+308 ADSEEMSVLFTAETA

-507 DSIEITGFDNSISDV
+507 DSIEITGFDNSVSDV

-550 VPDSVTSIGEMAFL
+550 IPNTVTSIGEMAFL

-719 TISDVVLLQ
+719 TVSDVVLLQ

-773 Q
+773 R

>member
-1 MSILMLRWLC
+1 
-11 ICKKAWLQNM
+11 
-21 KNCKFRRKHCKF
+21 
-33 RRLLAQVLF
+33 
-42 LWYHK
+42 
-47 YNFNEEE
+47 
-54 VFMKK
+54 MKK
-59 KVLSLLTAAMMSGT
+59 RILSMLTAAMMSST

-121 SGSNVELVDAKT
+121 SGSDVELVDAKT

-207 MAEIAQKVGAL
+207 MAEIAQKVGVL

-323 ANVDSISLMDAS
+323 ANVDSISLIDAS
-335 TNQEVAVLYDDGAAT
+335 TNQEVAMLYDDGTAT

-492 TDATDNSAFTYVNHG
+492 TDATDSSAFTYVNHG
-507 DSIEITGFDNSISDV
+507 DSIEITGFNNSVSDV

-550 VPDSVTSIGEMAFL
+550 IPNTVTSIGEMAFL

-587 SCSALQEIQVA
+587 SCSALREVQVA
-598 KDNPNFSSLNG
+598 KDNPNFSSLDG
-609 VLYSKKQDTL
+609 VLYSKAQDTL

-631 IIPSGV
+631 TIPGGV

-657 NSLIKVGDSAFYN
+657 NSLIKVGDSAFFN
-670 CKNLRAVS
+670 CKNLRSVS

-697 LTGATIQYQERI
+697 LTGANIQYQERI
-709 IGDVN
+709 LGDVN
-714 ADGAF
+714 ADGAL

-728 KWLLSVP
+728 KWLLAVP

-741 WKAADFNGDQTLN
+741 WKAADFNEDQTLN
-754 VFDLCQMRYN
+754 GFDLCQMRYA
-764 LLKQEEDSK
+764 LLKQEENAK

>member
-1 MSILMLRWLC
+1 
-11 ICKKAWLQNM
+11 
-21 KNCKFRRKHCKF
+21 
-33 RRLLAQVLF
+33 
-42 LWYHK
+42 
-47 YNFNEEE
+47 
-54 VFMKK
+54 MKK

-73 CFFVGA
+73 CFSVGA

-93 LNQHTG
+93 LNQHTR

-121 SGSNVELVDAKT
+121 SGSDVELVDAKT

-335 TNQEVAVLYDDGAAT
+335 TNQEVAVLYDDGTAT

-380 YAQYTVNGKTYTS
+380 YAQYTVNEKTYTS

-507 DSIEITGFDNSISDV
+507 DSIEITGFDNSVSDV

-544 TITSIE
+544 AITSIE
-550 VPDSVTSIGEMAFL
+550 IPNTVTSIGEMAFL

-631 IIPSGV
+631 IIPSCV

-773 Q
+773 R

>member
-1 MSILMLRWLC
+1 
-11 ICKKAWLQNM
+11 
-21 KNCKFRRKHCKF
+21 
-33 RRLLAQVLF
+33 
-42 LWYHK
+42 
-47 YNFNEEE
+47 
-54 VFMKK
+54 MKK
-59 KVLSLLTAAMMSGT
+59 RVLSLLTAAMMSGT
-73 CFFVGA
+73 CFFVGV

-121 SGSNVELVDAKT
+121 SGSDVELIDAKT

-218 SSDTTFQ
+218 SSNTAFQ

-240 EQLIAEG
+240 DQLIAEG
-247 YVKENSVNYDE
+247 YVKENSVNYDA
-258 EKHCYAYQC
+258 EKHWYAYQC

-291 PGIATD
+291 TGIATD
-297 VTLSSSAKRLQ
+297 VTLSSSVKRLQ
-308 VDSEEMSVLFTAETA
+308 VGSEKMSVLFTAETA
-323 ANVDSISLMDAS
+323 ADVDSISLIDAS
-335 TNQEVAVLYDDGAAT
+335 TNQEVAMLYDDGAAV

-357 YENDGVYS
+357 YGNDGVYS
-365 NYLDL
+365 NYLDM
-370 SGNQVGDYSY
+370 SGNGVGDYSY
-380 YAQYTVNGKTYTS
+380 YAQYTVNGKAYTS
-393 DTVTVRVYRQF
+393 DAITIHVFRPF
-404 TEQELADMQ
+404 TEQKLANMQ

-507 DSIEITGFDNSISDV
+507 DSIEITGFNNSVSDV

-544 TITSIE
+544 AITSIE
-550 VPDSVTSIGEMAFL
+550 IPDTVTSIGEMAFL

-578 AKIDKNAFG
+578 AKIEKNAFG

-631 IIPSGV
+631 TIPSGV

-697 LTGATIQYQERI
+697 LTGATIHYQERI

-773 Q
+773 R

>member
-1 MSILMLRWLC
+1 
-11 ICKKAWLQNM
+11 
-21 KNCKFRRKHCKF
+21 
-33 RRLLAQVLF
+33 
-42 LWYHK
+42 
-47 YNFNEEE
+47 
-54 VFMKK
+54 MKK
-59 KVLSLLTAAMMSGT
+59 RVLSLLTAAMMSGT

-121 SGSNVELVDAKT
+121 SGSDVELIDAKT

-207 MAEIAQKVGAL
+207 MAEIAQKVGVL
-218 SSDTTFQ
+218 SSDTAFQ

-240 EQLIAEG
+240 DQLIAEG
-247 YVKENSVNYDE
+247 YVKENSVNYDA

-277 CYLDIAVKDPDQVS
+277 CYLDIAVKDPNQVS
-291 PGIATD
+291 PGVAPDI
-297 VTLSSSAKRLQ
+297 TLDFSSKRL
-308 VDSEEMSVLFTAETA
+308 VVGSEKMSVLFTAETA

-507 DSIEITGFDNSISDV
+507 DSIEITGFDNSVSDV

-657 NSLIKVGDSAFYN
+657 NSLTKVGDSAFYN
-670 CKNLRAVS
+670 CKNLHAVS

-719 TISDVVLLQ
+719 TVSDVVLLQ

-773 Q
+773 R

>member
-1 MSILMLRWLC
+1 
-11 ICKKAWLQNM
+11 M

-121 SGSNVELVDAKT
+121 SGSDVELVDAKT

-218 SSDTTFQ
+218 SSDTAFQ

-240 EQLIAEG
+240 DQLIAEG
-247 YVKENSVNYDE
+247 YVKENSVNYDA
-258 EKHCYAYQC
+258 EKHWYAYQC

-291 PGIATD
+291 TGIAT
-297 VTLSSSAKRLQ
+297 
-308 VDSEEMSVLFTAETA
+308 
-323 ANVDSISLMDAS
+323 
-335 TNQEVAVLYDDGAAT
+335 AT
-350 YPNDGDL
+350 
-357 YENDGVYS
+357 
-365 NYLDL
+365 
-370 SGNQVGDYSY
+370 
-380 YAQYTVNGKTYTS
+380 
-393 DTVTVRVYRQF
+393 
-404 TEQELADMQ
+404 
-413 KITDTLNALINS
+413 
-425 EEYAALSVEKKV
+425 
-437 KALSDRINSLAEV
+437 
-450 DETLGYALVD
+450 
-460 ADSIR
+460 
-465 YNNVT
+465 
-470 YQFEFKDY
+470 
-478 IGLNYVYYAYTIPN
+478 
-492 TDATDNSAFTYVNHG
+492 SAFTYVNHG
-507 DSIEITGFDNSISDV
+507 DSIEITGFDNSVSDV

-550 VPDSVTSIGEMAFL
+550 IPNTVTSIGEMAFL

-619 VIYPAAKTDAAY
+619 VIYPAAKIDAAY
-631 IIPSGV
+631 TIPSGV

-773 Q
+773 R

>member
-1 MSILMLRWLC
+1 
-11 ICKKAWLQNM
+11 
-21 KNCKFRRKHCKF
+21 
-33 RRLLAQVLF
+33 
-42 LWYHK
+42 
-47 YNFNEEE
+47 
-54 VFMKK
+54 MKK
-59 KVLSLLTAAMMSGT
+59 RILSMLTAAMMSST

-121 SGSNVELVDAKT
+121 SGSDVELVDAKT

-207 MAEIAQKVGAL
+207 MAEIAQKVGVL

-323 ANVDSISLMDAS
+323 ANVDSISLIDAS
-335 TNQEVAVLYDDGAAT
+335 TNQEVAMLYDDGTAT

-492 TDATDNSAFTYVNHG
+492 TDATDSSAFTYVNHG
-507 DSIEITGFDNSISDV
+507 DSIEITGFNNSVSDV

-550 VPDSVTSIGEMAFL
+550 IPNTVTSIGEMAFL

-587 SCSALQEIQVA
+587 SCSALREVQVA
-598 KDNPNFSSLNG
+598 KDTPNFSSLDG
-609 VLYSKKQDTL
+609 VLYSKAQDTL

-631 IIPSGV
+631 TIPGGV

-650 LETLTIP
+650 LETIAIP
-657 NSLIKVGDSAFYN
+657 NSLIKVGDSAFFN
-670 CKNLRAVS
+670 CKNLRSVS

-697 LTGATIQYQERI
+697 LTGANIQYQERI
-709 IGDVN
+709 LGDVN
-714 ADGAF
+714 ADGAL

-728 KWLLSVP
+728 KWLLAVP

-741 WKAADFNGDQTLN
+741 WKAADFNEDQTLN
-754 VFDLCQMRYN
+754 GFDLCQMRYA
-764 LLKQEEDSK
+764 LLKQEENAK

>member
-1 MSILMLRWLC
+1 
-11 ICKKAWLQNM
+11 M

-121 SGSNVELVDAKT
+121 SGSDVELVDAKT

-240 EQLIAEG
+240 DQLIAEG
-247 YVKENSVNYDE
+247 YVKENSVNYDA
-258 EKHCYAYQC
+258 EKHWYAYQC

-291 PGIATD
+291 TGIAT
-297 VTLSSSAKRLQ
+297 A
-308 VDSEEMSVLFTAETA
+308 
-323 ANVDSISLMDAS
+323 I
-335 TNQEVAVLYDDGAAT
+335 
-350 YPNDGDL
+350 
-357 YENDGVYS
+357 
-365 NYLDL
+365 
-370 SGNQVGDYSY
+370 
-380 YAQYTVNGKTYTS
+380 
-393 DTVTVRVYRQF
+393 
-404 TEQELADMQ
+404 
-413 KITDTLNALINS
+413 
-425 EEYAALSVEKKV
+425 
-437 KALSDRINSLAEV
+437 
-450 DETLGYALVD
+450 
-460 ADSIR
+460 
-465 YNNVT
+465 
-470 YQFEFKDY
+470 
-478 IGLNYVYYAYTIPN
+478 
-492 TDATDNSAFTYVNHG
+492 SAFTYVNHG
-507 DSIEITGFDNSISDV
+507 DSIEITGFNNSVSDV

-719 TISDVVLLQ
+719 TVSDVVLLQ

-773 Q
+773 R

>member
-1 MSILMLRWLC
+1 
-11 ICKKAWLQNM
+11 
-21 KNCKFRRKHCKF
+21 
-33 RRLLAQVLF
+33 
-42 LWYHK
+42 
-47 YNFNEEE
+47 
-54 VFMKK
+54 MKK
-59 KVLSLLTAAMMSGT
+59 RILSMLTAAMMSST

-121 SGSNVELVDAKT
+121 SGSDVELVDAKT

-207 MAEIAQKVGAL
+207 MAEIAQKVGVL

-297 VTLSSSAKRLQ
+297 VALSSSAKRLQ

-323 ANVDSISLMDAS
+323 ANVDSISLIDAS
-335 TNQEVAVLYDDGAAT
+335 TNQEVAMLYDDGTAT

-492 TDATDNSAFTYVNHG
+492 TDATDSSAFTYVNHG
-507 DSIEITGFDNSISDV
+507 DSIEITGFNNSVSDV

-550 VPDSVTSIGEMAFL
+550 IPNTVTSIGEMAFL

-587 SCSALQEIQVA
+587 SCSALREVQVA
-598 KDNPNFSSLNG
+598 KDNPNFSSLDG
-609 VLYSKKQDTL
+609 VLYSKAQDTL

-631 IIPSGV
+631 TIPGGV

-650 LETLTIP
+650 LETIAIP
-657 NSLIKVGDSAFYN
+657 NSLIKVGDSAFFN
-670 CKNLRAVS
+670 CKNLRSVS

-697 LTGATIQYQERI
+697 LTGANIQYQERI
-709 IGDVN
+709 LGDVN
-714 ADGAF
+714 ADGAL

-728 KWLLSVP
+728 KWLLAVP

-741 WKAADFNGDQTLN
+741 WKAADFNEDQTLN
-754 VFDLCQMRYN
+754 GFDLCQMRYA
-764 LLKQEEDSK
+764 LLKQEENAK

>member
-1 MSILMLRWLC
+1 
-11 ICKKAWLQNM
+11 
-21 KNCKFRRKHCKF
+21 
-33 RRLLAQVLF
+33 
-42 LWYHK
+42 
-47 YNFNEEE
+47 
-54 VFMKK
+54 MKK

-93 LNQHTG
+93 LNQHTR

-121 SGSNVELVDAKT
+121 SGSDVELVDAKT

-161 VLSFENAAVGSYSY
+161 VLSFEDAAVGSYSY

-207 MAEIAQKVGAL
+207 MAEIAQKVGTL

-323 ANVDSISLMDAS
+323 ADVDFVSLMDAS
-335 TNQEVAVLYDDGAAT
+335 TNQKVAVLYDDGAAT

-507 DSIEITGFDNSISDV
+507 DSIEITGFDNSVSDV

-544 TITSIE
+544 AITSIE
-550 VPDSVTSIGEMAFL
+550 IPDSVTSIGEMAFL

-719 TISDVVLLQ
+719 TVSDVVLLQ

-773 Q
+773 R